1 MPTNFKKAKITKS
14 ASKAEPK
21 AKTTENKEGLSPE
34 IQSLVNSLNKKYGDN
49 TVTIGVPDSM
59 KVRDFIPTG
68 SLSLDID
75 LGGGIPVGRFIEIS
89 GKESSTKTTQVCH
102 IVANAQKLGH
112 TVIWADVEGTSDK
125 AYFKQLGVDPSKL
138 IYFKPDSTEEA
149 TEIILQFQRS
159 GNVTVGVIDSIAQMI
174 PNKEADSKMDE
185 SVRMGIPQQLLGE
198 FLRKWNANNNRL
210 ERENKT
216 PFTLIGINQ
225 LREKIGSY
233 GDPEYAPGGNAKN
246 FSASVVIRL
255 RRGDWISEGKGDNK
269 KIVGQVTKY
278 RVTKNKLYKRM
289 QDGEFNFYFAEN
301 SADVKPLFNDNIQE
315 IVVLGVDWG
324 IIERKGAWF
333 MYKEQKFQGLESLVE
348 ELRNKP
354 QMISDI
360 KKQVLALAVKVK

>member
-1 MPTNFKKAKITKS
+1 MPTNLKSKKKKVAK
-14 ASKAEPK
+14 E
-21 AKTTENKEGLSPE
+21 LSPN
-34 IQSLVNSLNKKYGDN
+34 IQKLVETLNKKYGEN
-49 TVTIGVPDSM
+49 TLTIGVPESM
-59 KVRDFIPTG
+59 KVRDYIPTG

-102 IVANAQKLGH
+102 IIANAQKLGH
-112 TVIWADVEGTSDK
+112 TVIWADVEGTSDD
-125 AYFKQLGVDPSKL
+125 AYFKRLGIDTDNM

-159 GNVTVGVIDSIAQMI
+159 GEVTVGVIDSIAQMI
-174 PNKEADSKMDE
+174 PNKEADSGMDE

-210 ERENKT
+210 EREGKT

-225 LREKIGSY
+225 LREKIGAY

-269 KIVGQVTKY
+269 KIVGQITKY
-278 RVTKNKLYKRM
+278 KISKNKLYKRM
-289 QDGEFNFYFAEN
+289 QDGEFNFYFAPN
-301 SADVKPLFNDNIQE
+301 SADVKPLYNDNLQE
-315 IVVLGVDWG
+315 IVVLGVEWG
-324 IIERKGAWF
+324 VIERRGAWF
-333 MYKEQKFQGLESLVE
+333 FYNDTKYQGLESLVE
-348 ELRNKP
+348 ELKNNSTA
-354 QMISDI
+354 IADI
-360 KKQVLALAVKVK
+360 KKQVLELSKKVK

>member
-1 MPTNFKKAKITKS
+1 MPTNLKKKKKEETK
-14 ASKAEPK
+14 E
-21 AKTTENKEGLSPE
+21 LSPT
-34 IQSLVNSLNKKYGDN
+34 IQNLVNTLNKKYGEN
-49 TVTIGVPDSM
+49 TLTIGVPESM
-59 KVRDFIPTG
+59 KVREYIPTG

-102 IVANAQKLGH
+102 IIANAQKLGH
-112 TVIWADVEGTSDK
+112 TVIWADVEGTSDE
-125 AYFKQLGVDPSKL
+125 AYFKRLGIDTDKM

-159 GNVTVGVIDSIAQMI
+159 GEVTVGVIDSIAQMI
-174 PNKEADSKMDE
+174 PNKEANSNMDE

-210 ERENKT
+210 EREGKT

-225 LREKIGSY
+225 LREKIGAY

-269 KIVGQVTKY
+269 KIVGQITKY
-278 RVTKNKLYKRM
+278 KISKNKLYKRM
-289 QDGEFNFYFAEN
+289 QDGEFNFYFAPN
-301 SADVKPLFNDNIQE
+301 SADVKPLYNDNLQE
-315 IVVLGVDWG
+315 IVVLGVEWG
-324 IIERKGAWF
+324 VIERRGAWF
-333 MYKEQKFQGLESLVE
+333 FYNDTKYQGLESLVE
-348 ELRNKP
+348 ELKNNSTA
-354 QMISDI
+354 IADI
-360 KKQVLALAVKVK
+360 KKQVLELSKKVK